1 MWKHSLTFA
10 GSTGKELL
18 RSFNY
23 QLCIYSLLDSP
34 LCLSHH
40 PHHRR
45 AVRLAGYK
53 LLSAQ
58 LQLSELSTK

>member
-23 QLCIYSLLDSP
+23 QLCIDSLLGSP
-34 LCLSHH
+34 LCLSHTI
-40 PHHRR
+40 PTIE
-45 AVRLAGYK
+45 
-53 LLSAQ
+53 
-58 LQLSELSTK
+58 ELSD